1 VRALRE
7 APAGRQDPRAVPARE
22 RRGHSEDALLSRPY
36 RIGIDVG
43 GTFTDLVAVDA
54 RGSLTIAKCA
64 STPPDPSVGL
74 IDGLALLAA
83 ELSTD
88 LRGLLAQTETIVH
101 GTTVATNALL
111 ERKGAKIGLLTTE
124 GHRDVI
130 EMREGL
136 KDDRYNLRMPPPV
149 PLVPRVRRLGVRE
162 RLRFDG
168 TVAIPLN
175 RRSLEASLTAL
186 AKARVEAVAVCY
198 LHSYRNPRHERLTGR
213 AVARRLPEAYISLSC
228 DVLPQIKEYERVWT
242 TVVNAYVGPALAR
255 YLKNLAARLASH
267 GYRGDVLIIQSHG
280 GVAPVRESTRLA
292 AGAVLSGPAGGVAA
306 GRYCARLIDE
316 PNLITFDMGG
326 TSTDIALLQGGEPQ
340 LTGEKTIGVAK
351 VALPA
356 IDIHTLGAG
365 GGSVAWVDAGGILH
379 VGPESAGAAPGPACY
394 GKGGTRA
401 TVTDANLVLGFLDP
415 ANFLGGRIAL
425 DTRAANTAVDGIAR
439 ALGTTSL
446 RAAEGIARVVN
457 TNMAE
462 GIKIVSVRRGVDPR
476 RFALVSFGG
485 AAGLHVTEVARLL
498 EIRRVIVPSVAAVLS
513 AWGMLATD
521 LRYELV
527 RSHVSEVGRMTAA
540 GLRRLFAALE
550 RDGRQRLARFD
561 GPVTVRRGLD
571 MRYGEQIF
579 EIQVDLDGVDLGA
592 ADLMEQVAERFHRR
606 HEELYAYSAP
616 GQEIVVVNARVAVV
630 GALPVLP
637 AGAGAAG
644 RSAAAPFA
652 RRRVWLGEWVEVTLH
667 RMDALAAGQEIKG
680 PAVFESATT
689 TVLVRESEHV
699 TVTPHGWLDI
709 RLG

>member
-1 VRALRE
+1 M
-7 APAGRQDPRAVPARE
+7 
-22 RRGHSEDALLSRPY
+22 
-36 RIGIDVG
+36 
-43 GTFTDLVAVDA
+43 
-54 RGSLTIAKCA
+54 
-64 STPPDPSVGL
+64 
-74 IDGLALLAA
+74 
-83 ELSTD
+83 
-88 LRGLLAQTETIVH
+88 H

-111 ERKGAKIGLLTTE
+111 ERKGAKVGLLTTE

-149 PLVPRVRRLGVRE
+149 PLVPRARRLGVRE

-168 TVAIPLN
+168 TVATPLGA
-175 RRSLEASLTAL
+175 RSLEAGIAAL

-198 LHSYRNPRHERLTGR
+198 LHSYRNPRHEKLTGR
-213 AVARRLPEAYISLSC
+213 ALARRLPGAYVSLSSE
-228 DVLPQIKEYERVWT
+228 VLPQIKEYERVWT

-255 YLKNLAARLASH
+255 YLENLAARLESH
-267 GYRGDVLIIQSHG
+267 GYRGDVLIMQSHG

-306 GRYCARLIDE
+306 GRYGARLLDE

-340 LTGEKTIGVAK
+340 LTGEKTVGAAK

-365 GGSVAWVDAGGILH
+365 GGSVAWVDAGRILH
-379 VGPESAGAAPGPACY
+379 VGPESAGAEPGPACY
-394 GKGGTRA
+394 GKGGSRA
-401 TVTDANLVLGFLDP
+401 TVTDANLVSGFLDP
-415 ANFLGGRIAL
+415 GNFLGGRIGL
-425 DTRAANTAVDGIAR
+425 DARAARAAVDAVAR
-439 ALGTTSL
+439 ELGTTSL
-446 RAAEGIARVVN
+446 RTAEGIARVVN

-476 RFALVSFGG
+476 RFALVAFGG

-498 EIRRVIVPSVAAVLS
+498 EIRHVVVPSVAAVFS

-540 GLRRLFAALE
+540 GLRKLFATLE
-550 RDGRQRLARFD
+550 REGRKRLARFH

-579 EIQVDLDGVDLGA
+579 EIQVDLDGMDLQA
-592 ADLMEQVAERFHRR
+592 ADLMDQVADRFHRR

-616 GQEIVVVNARVAVV
+616 GQEVVVVNARVAVV

-637 AGAGAAG
+637 AGAGAVG
-644 RSAAAPFA
+644 RGTPTPSA
-652 RRRVWLGEWVEVTLH
+652 RRRVWLGDWVEVPLH

-680 PAVFESATT
+680 PAIVESATT
-689 TVLVRESEHV
+689 TVLVREAERV

>member
-1 VRALRE
+1 
-7 APAGRQDPRAVPARE
+7 
-22 RRGHSEDALLSRPY
+22 
-36 RIGIDVG
+36 
-43 GTFTDLVAVDA
+43 
-54 RGSLTIAKCA
+54 
-64 STPPDPSVGL
+64 L
-74 IDGLALLAA
+74 IDGLSLLAT
-83 ELSTD
+83 ELGTD
-88 LRGLLAQTETIVH
+88 LHGLLAEAESIVH

-111 ERKGAKIGLLTTE
+111 ERKGAKVGLLTTE

-162 RLRFDG
+162 RMRFDG
-168 TVAIPLN
+168 TVATPLSP
-175 RRSLEASLTAL
+175 RSLEVGITAL
-186 AKARVEAVAVCY
+186 ARAKVEAVAVCY
-198 LHSYRNPRHERLTGR
+198 LHSYRNPRHEKLTGR
-213 AVARRLPEAYISLSC
+213 TVARRLPGTYVSLSC
-228 DVLPQIKEYERVWT
+228 EVLPQIKEYERVWT

-255 YLKNLAARLASH
+255 YLKNLAARLESH

-379 VGPESAGAAPGPACY
+379 VGPESAGAEPGPAGY

-415 ANFLGGRIAL
+415 ANFLGGRIEL
-425 DTRAANTAVDGIAR
+425 DARAARRAVDAIAR
-439 ALGTTSL
+439 ELGTTSL

-476 RFALVSFGG
+476 RFALVAFGG

-498 EIRRVIVPSVAAVLS
+498 EIRRVVVPSVAAVLS

-540 GLRRLFAALE
+540 GLRKLFATLE
-550 RDGRQRLARFD
+550 REGRKRLARFD
-561 GPVTVRRGLD
+561 GPVTVRRALD

-579 EIQVDLDGVDLGA
+579 EIQVDLDGVDLQA
-592 ADLMEQVAERFHRR
+592 ADLMERVAERFHRR
-606 HEELYAYSAP
+606 HEALYAYSAP
-616 GQEIVVVNARVAVV
+616 GQEVVVVNARVAVV

-637 AGAGAAG
+637 AGANALGRGAAA
-644 RSAAAPFA
+644 SSA
-652 RRRVWLGEWVEVTLH
+652 RRRVWLGDWVEVPLH
-667 RMDALAAGQEIKG
+667 RIEALAAGQEIKG
-680 PAVFESATT
+680 PAVFESTTT
-689 TVLVRESEHV
+689 TVLVREAERA

>member
-1 VRALRE
+1 MDGL
-7 APAGRQDPRAVPARE
+7 
-22 RRGHSEDALLSRPY
+22 SLLATEL
-36 RIGIDVG
+36 GID
-43 GTFTDLVAVDA
+43 LH
-54 RGSLTIAKCA
+54 
-64 STPPDPSVGL
+64 
-74 IDGLALLAA
+74 
-83 ELSTD
+83 
-88 LRGLLAQTETIVH
+88 GLLAETESIVH

-111 ERKGAKIGLLTTE
+111 ERKGAKVGLLTTE

-162 RLRFDG
+162 RMRFDG
-168 TVAIPLN
+168 TVATPLSP
-175 RRSLEASLTAL
+175 RSLEVGITAL
-186 AKARVEAVAVCY
+186 ARAKVEAVAVCY
-198 LHSYRNPRHERLTGR
+198 LHSYRNPRHEKLTGR
-213 AVARRLPEAYISLSC
+213 AVARRLPGAYVSLSC
-228 DVLPQIKEYERVWT
+228 EVLPQIKEYERVWT

-255 YLKNLAARLASH
+255 YLKNLAARLESH

-379 VGPESAGAAPGPACY
+379 VGPESAGAEPGPAGY

-425 DTRAANTAVDGIAR
+425 DARAARTAVDAIAR
-439 ALGTTSL
+439 ELGTTSL
-446 RAAEGIARVVN
+446 QAAEGIARVVN

-476 RFALVSFGG
+476 RFALVAFGG

-498 EIRRVIVPSVAAVLS
+498 EIRRVVVPSVAAVLS

-540 GLRRLFAALE
+540 GLRKLFATLE
-550 RDGRQRLARFD
+550 REGRKRLARFD
-561 GPVTVRRGLD
+561 GPVTVRRAVD

-579 EIQVDLDGVDLGA
+579 EIQVDLDGVDLQA

-606 HEELYAYSAP
+606 HEALYAYSAP
-616 GQEIVVVNARVAVV
+616 GQEVVVVNARVAVV

-637 AGAGAAG
+637 AGAHAVGRGAAV
-644 RSAAAPFA
+644 SSA
-652 RRRVWLGEWVEVTLH
+652 RRRVWLGDWVEVPLH
-667 RMDALAAGQEIKG
+667 RMEALAAGQEIKG

-689 TVLVRESEHV
+689 TVLVRESERL

>member
-1 VRALRE
+1 M
-7 APAGRQDPRAVPARE
+7 
-22 RRGHSEDALLSRPY
+22 
-36 RIGIDVG
+36 DVG
-43 GTFTDLVAVDA
+43 GTFTDLVAVDEH
-54 RGSLTIAKCA
+54 GSLAIAKCA

-74 IDGLALLAA
+74 VDGLGLLAA
-83 ELSTD
+83 ELGTD
-88 LRGLLAQTETIVH
+88 LHGLLALTDSIVH

-111 ERKGAKIGLLTTE
+111 ERKGAKVGLLTTE

-149 PLVPRVRRLGVRE
+149 PLVPRARRLGVRE

-168 TVAIPLN
+168 TVATPLGA
-175 RRSLEASLTAL
+175 RSLEAGIAAL

-198 LHSYRNPRHERLTGR
+198 LHSYRNPRHEKLTGR
-213 AVARRLPEAYISLSC
+213 ALARRLPGAYVSLSSE
-228 DVLPQIKEYERVWT
+228 VLPQIKEYERVWT

-255 YLKNLAARLASH
+255 YLENLAARLESH
-267 GYRGDVLIIQSHG
+267 GYRGDVLIMQSHG

-306 GRYCARLIDE
+306 GRYGARLLDE

-340 LTGEKTIGVAK
+340 LTGEKTVGAAK

-365 GGSVAWVDAGGILH
+365 GGSVAWVDAGRILH
-379 VGPESAGAAPGPACY
+379 VGPESAGAEPGPACY
-394 GKGGTRA
+394 GKGGSRA
-401 TVTDANLVLGFLDP
+401 TVTDANLVSGFLDP
-415 ANFLGGRIAL
+415 GNFLGGRIGL
-425 DTRAANTAVDGIAR
+425 DARAARAAVDAVAR
-439 ALGTTSL
+439 ELGTTSL
-446 RAAEGIARVVN
+446 RTAEGIARVVN

-476 RFALVSFGG
+476 RFALVAFGG

-498 EIRRVIVPSVAAVLS
+498 EIRRVVVPSVAAVFS

-540 GLRRLFAALE
+540 GLRKLFATLE
-550 RDGRQRLARFD
+550 REGRKRLARFH

-579 EIQVDLDGVDLGA
+579 EIQVDLDGMDLQA
-592 ADLMEQVAERFHRR
+592 ADLMDQVADRFHRR

-616 GQEIVVVNARVAVV
+616 GQEVVVVNARVAVV

-637 AGAGAAG
+637 AGAGAVG
-644 RSAAAPFA
+644 RGTPTPSA
-652 RRRVWLGEWVEVTLH
+652 RRRVWLGDWVEVPLH

-680 PAVFESATT
+680 PAIVESATT
-689 TVLVRESEHV
+689 TVLVREAERV